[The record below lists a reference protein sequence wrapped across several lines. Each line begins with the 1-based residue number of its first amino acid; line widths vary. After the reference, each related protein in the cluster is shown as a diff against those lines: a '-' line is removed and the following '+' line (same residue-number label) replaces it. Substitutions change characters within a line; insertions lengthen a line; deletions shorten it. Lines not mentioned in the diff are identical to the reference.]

1 MEIALLLYFLLFFA
15 VAMAWPTWRIW
26 QRDGINALVLPSDDT
41 VHGLVGRWF
50 KGLMLGVFAY
60 VIAAAAGVD
69 PVWFGPLNWADHF
82 VLKAIGMLILV
93 IAFGIIVFAHSQLGR
108 AWRIGVDADV
118 VPDLVTTGLFS
129 WSRNPIFL
137 GMRAS
142 IFGLFLMHPT
152 GVSLTF
158 LLLTE
163 ALIAFQVRLEETYL
177 KGALGQAYED
187 YSKAVS
193 RWI

>member
-15 VAMAWPTWRIW
+15 IAMAWPTWRIW

-60 VIAAAAGVD
+60 VIAAAAGAD
-69 PVWFGPLNWADHF
+69 PAWFRPLNWADHF
-82 VLKAIGMLILV
+82 VLKVIGMLILV
-93 IAFGIIVFAHSQLGR
+93 IAFGIIVVAQSQMGR
-108 AWRIGVDADV
+108 AWRIGVDAEA

-129 WSRNPIFL
+129 RSRNPIFL

-142 IFGLFLMHPT
+142 IFGLFLVYPT

-158 LLLTE
+158 FVLTE
-163 ALIAFQVRLEETYL
+163 ALIALQVRLEEAYL
-177 KGALGQAYED
+177 KGALGQAYEH
-187 YSKAVS
+187 YSKNVP

>member
-41 VHGLVGRWF
+41 AHGLVGRWF

-60 VIAAAAGVD
+60 VIAAAASVD
-69 PVWFGPLNWADHF
+69 PAWFGPLNWADHF
-82 VLKAIGMLILV
+82 FLKSSGMLILI
-93 IAFGIIVFAHSQLGR
+93 IAFGIIVLAQSQLGR
-108 AWRIGVDADV
+108 AWRIGVDAEA

-129 WSRNPIFL
+129 RSRNPIFL

-142 IFGLFLMHPT
+142 IFGLFLVHPT

-158 LLLTE
+158 LVLAE
-163 ALIAFQVRLEETYL
+163 ALIALQVRLEEAYL
-177 KGALGQAYED
+177 KGALGQVYED
-187 YSKAVS
+187 YLRGVP